1 MTCPNADFDRNTT
14 KIPVE
19 LRDGSV
25 IWVEVAETGKQDV
38 AFDSLP
44 FSSVTHS
51 IRTIAES
58 IGDTIAKVGPTKA
71 TIKYGIEIGVE
82 QGSLVA
88 ALVRGKGKANL
99 EITLEWEN
107 PNPKPPIQVSGE
119 R

>member
-1 MTCPNADFDRNTT
+1 MSFANADFDENTT

-19 LRDGSV
+19 LEDESV

-38 AFDSLP
+38 AFESLP

-51 IRTIAES
+51 IQTIASS

-71 TIKYGIEIGVE
+71 TIKYGIEIGIE

-107 PNPKPPIQVSGE
+107 PKPKPPTQVSGE
-119 R
+119 S